1 MGPAGTTEA
10 AGTTAPVTVIV
21 RRKLHR
27 LTDAKG
33 GFVLQPRRMQCRS
46 HAVALA
52 IDAYPPFRLG
62 P

>member
-1 MGPAGTTEA
+1 MGAAGTTEA
-10 AGTTAPVTVIV
+10 AADPPVTVIV

-33 GFVLQPRRMQCRS
+33 GVVLQPRRMQCRS
-46 HAVALA
+46 HAVALGV
-52 IDAYPPFRLG
+52 DAYPPFRLG

>member
-10 AGTTAPVTVIV
+10 AGTTAPGTVIV
-21 RRKLHR
+21 RRKLIDSR
-27 LTDAKG
+27 MRRTVSPAASSDA
-33 GFVLQPRRMQCRS
+33 VRS

-52 IDAYPPFRLG
+52 TDAYPPFRLG